1 VALDYL
7 SEGNFN
13 SASGPS
19 TSRLD
24 RWAEASERSAVALV
38 LRLIIDLG
46 KCGLPSLMSPIVLL
60 TMLIHRERDVMVVA
74 AGPTNRLLAPT
85 WDGVPN

>member
-13 SASGPS
+13 STSGPS
-19 TSRLD
+19 TRDSTDGQKLLK
-24 RWAEASERSAVALV
+24 RSAVALA
-38 LRLIIDLG
+38 LRLIDDLG
-46 KCGLPSLMSPIVLL
+46 KCGLPSLMSPFVLL
-60 TMLIHRERDVMVVA
+60 TMLIHRERDVVVVA